1 MTHVYAPTYQAV
13 KMAQVLENPT
23 LEGEAFVEAQMKLA
37 AVSFDAYER
46 VRLAASQLPVPA
58 ELTTKEAMVVR
69 VAELALAMYD
79 DHADTG
85 AKVAAVPEYVAHVLQ
100 KLASAVFV
108 DEMLLEQLPSLEGDT
123 KLAAEQCRALGREYI
138 VTLFGEILK

>member
-13 KMAQVLENPT
+13 KTAQVLESRA
-23 LEGEAFVEAQMKLA
+23 LEGDAFVEAQIKLA
-37 AVSFDAYER
+37 TVSFDAYER
-46 VRLAASQLPVPA
+46 IRLAAAQLPAPT

-85 AKVAAVPEYVAHVLQ
+85 AKVAALPDYLAHVLQ

-108 DEMLLEQLPSLEGDT
+108 DEMLLEQLPTLEGET
-123 KLAAEQCRALGREYI
+123 KLAAEQCCALGREYI
-138 VTLFGEILK
+138 MTLIGEILK